1 MTLRKAR
8 DLYPD
13 KVAVVDGDRSITY
26 ARIGERVNALARFF
40 QARDIKPQDRISI
53 LEVNSL
59 AFLETYYAAAGIGAI
74 LNPLNY
80 RLAPKEIALIL
91 RDSGSRWLVTGSR
104 FASLVKGILEEDT
117 PLQGI
122 LWIGDSPV
130 GSRHFNG
137 KIDDVRIYKRALVDS
152 EIEDNYIGDN
162 FQLIKYCRK
171 LFFPA
176 LIF

>member
-26 ARIGERVNALARFF
+26 ARMGERVHSLARFF
-40 QARDIKPQDRISI
+40 QDRAIRPQDRISI

-59 AFLETYYAAAGIGAI
+59 AFLETYYAAAGVGAI

-80 RLAPKEIALIL
+80 RLAPKEIAFIL

-104 FASLVKGILEEDT
+104 FASLVKGILDEDLVKKKT
-117 PLQGI
+117 KSITSIIVCRI
-122 LWIGDSPV
+122 LPPSVPYEK
-130 GSRHFNG
+130 F
-137 KIDDVRIYKRALVDS
+137 YLY
-152 EIEDNYIGDN
+152 NY
-162 FQLIKYCRK
+162 YY
-171 LFFPA
+171 
-176 LIF
+176 